1 MRGNAA
7 AISRLQLI
15 LLRDPDLAIV
25 NPVGMRSMGSKSTC
39 RILNLYLFYAN
50 IVLGSRHFINNANS
64 TMYKY
69 SKFSYK
75 MLNKKF
81 KTGICY

>member
-15 LLRDPDLAIV
+15 LLQDPDLAIV

-39 RILNLYLFYAN
+39 RILKLYLFYAN
-50 IVLGSRHFINNANS
+50 IVLGSRHFINNANHS
-64 TMYKY
+64 
-69 SKFSYK
+69 SKNSVTKCFKK
-75 MLNKKF
+75 MF